1 MLSSNKAV
9 KFQVP
14 VPEIVVRRERVHAG
28 AKLLLSHGGGQPSDH
43 NLANN
48 QAFIFVLFQ
57 IESSVVNLDPES

>member
-9 KFQVP
+9 KFQ

-48 QAFIFVLFQ
+48 QAFIV
-57 IESSVVNLDPES
+57 SN